1 MSFVCSERL
10 TVSYVTCLIY
20 PLFFF
25 AEDRKDTLYI
35 TGFVCVT
42 VFCLVISIVVL
53 KIRKPCLQRLQRLQR
68 ELCSK
73 SLNQADILFFVL
85 HEITGKIEILKMFT
99 PRTSEFFKE

>member
-1 MSFVCSERL
+1 MFD
-10 TVSYVTCLIY
+10 IY

-35 TGFVCVT
+35 TGFFCVT

-53 KIRKPCLQRLQRLQR
+53 KIRKPCLQRLQR

-99 PRTSEFFKE
+99 PRTSEIFKE